1 MLPPM
6 VVTIFDALELEL
18 ELRLALETTRARMG
32 SMRDTYVGMR
42 GGGRRPREDER
53 GASPV

>member
-1 MLPPM
+1 M

-18 ELRLALETTRARMG
+18 ELKLALETTRARMG

-42 GGGRRPREDER
+42 GGGRRPREDEL